1 MRREEK
7 KKKPA
12 KNVRRA
18 GIGRRGGALKNK
30 RGERM
35 NGTHRTTRAAAL
47 LLGFFAAAMLACPSA
62 RAAAEP
68 VRELCAVG
76 RPIGVKLFSDGVLV
90 IGFSDGESP
99 AKDCGLK
106 KGDIITA
113 LDGAELDSIEDLR
126 ACLNENGG
134 GAAALTVKRGSRT
147 LTLEAAPQQ
156 DESGEYRLGAW
167 VRDSMAGIG
176 TMTFYE
182 PGSGAFGAL
191 GHGVTDVDTAKLL
204 PLDHGS
210 IMAASVKAVK
220 KGERGAPGELKGEF
234 DFSRDCGTLYANTD
248 CGIFGRLSPQ
258 DAEALGGKRYPIAK
272 RDEIRPGQAA
282 ILAAVSG
289 SEAKEYAIEIEKVYP
304 AADTT
309 RNLLLRVT
317 DEALLAQTGGVVQG
331 MSGSPIVQNGRI
343 VGAVTHVLLDDPG
356 RGYGI
361 FIENMLDAAGL
372 FCVSNSTE
380 T

>member
-12 KNVRRA
+12 KKRLPRRS
-18 GIGRRGGALKNK
+18 GERRGGALKNK

-62 RAAAEP
+62 RAAVEP

-126 ACLNENGG
+126 TCLNENGG

-234 DFSRDCGTLYANTD
+234 DFSRDCG
-248 CGIFGRLSPQ
+248 IFGRLSPQ

-272 RDEIRPGQAA
+272 RDEIRLGQAA

-372 FCVSNSTE
+372 SCVSSDAE

>member
-1 MRREEK
+1 MRRGEK

-12 KNVRRA
+12 KKRLPRRSA
-18 GIGRRGGALKNK
+18 DRRGGALKNK

-35 NGTHRTTRAAAL
+35 NGTHRTKRAAL

-68 VRELCAVG
+68 VHELLAVG
-76 RPIGVKLFSDGVLV
+76 QPIGVKLFSDGVLV

-113 LDGAELDSIEDLR
+113 LDGTALDSIEALR
-126 ACLNENGG
+126 ACLNAGG
-134 GAAALTVKRGSRT
+134 GSDAALTVKRGSRT
-147 LTLEAAPQQ
+147 LTLEVSPQR
-156 DESGEYRLGAW
+156 DVGGEYRLGAW

-176 TMTFYE
+176 TMTFYD
-182 PGSGAFGAL
+182 PKSGAFGAL
-191 GHGVTDVDTAKLL
+191 GHGVTDVDTGKLL

-210 IMAASVKAVK
+210 IMNASVKAVK

-234 DFSRDCGTLYANTD
+234 DFTRDCGTLYANTD

-258 DAEALGGKRYPIAK
+258 DAETLGGKSYPIAK
-272 RDEIRPGQAA
+272 KDEIRPGQAT

-289 SEAKEYAIEIEKVYP
+289 NETKEYTIEIEKVYP
-304 AADTT
+304 ASDTA

-317 DEALLAQTGGVVQG
+317 DEELLAQTGGVVQG
-331 MSGSPIVQNGRI
+331 MSGSAIVQNGRL
-343 VGAVTHVLLDDPG
+343 VGAVTHVLLDDPS

-372 FCVSNSTE
+372 SYE

>member
-12 KNVRRA
+12 KKRLPRRS
-18 GIGRRGGALKNK
+18 GERRGGALKNK

-35 NGTHRTTRAAAL
+35 NGTHRTKRAAL

-113 LDGAELDSIEDLR
+113 LDGTSLDSIEELR
-126 ACLNENGG
+126 TCLNAGG
-134 GAAALTVKRGSRT
+134 GNDAALTVKRGSRT
-147 LTLEAAPQQ
+147 LTLEASPQK
-156 DESGEYRLGAW
+156 DASGEYCLGAW

-176 TMTFYE
+176 TMTFYDK
-182 PGSGAFGAL
+182 GSGTFGAL
-191 GHGVTDVDTAKLL
+191 GHGVTDVDTGKLL

-210 IMAASVKAVK
+210 IMDASVKAVK
-220 KGERGAPGELKGEF
+220 KGELKGEF
-234 DFSRDCGTLYANTD
+234 DFSRDCGTLYANTES
-248 CGIFGRLSPQ
+248 GIFGRLSPR
-258 DAEALGGKRYPIAK
+258 DAETIGGKTYPIAK
-272 RDEIRPGQAA
+272 KEEVRPGQAT
-282 ILAAVSG
+282 ILAAVNG
-289 SEAKEYAIEIEKVYP
+289 KETKEYAIEIEKVYP
-304 AADTT
+304 ASDTA

-317 DEALLAQTGGVVQG
+317 DEELLAQTGGVVQG
-331 MSGSPIVQNGRI
+331 MSGSVIVQNDRI
-343 VGAVTHVLLDDPG
+343 VGAVTHVLLDDPS

-361 FIENMLDAAGL
+361 FIGNMLDAAGL
-372 FCVSNSTE
+372 SYE
-380 T
+380 A

>member
-176 TMTFYE
+176 TMTFYDPE
-182 PGSGAFGAL
+182 SGIFGAL
-191 GHGVTDVDTAKLL
+191 GHGVTDADTGKLL

-210 IMAASVKAVK
+210 IMDASVKAVK
-220 KGERGAPGELKGEF
+220 RGERAAPGELKGDF
-234 DFSRDCGTLYANTD
+234 DLTRDSGTLFANTES
-248 CGIFGRLSPQ
+248 GIFGKLSAE
-258 DAEALGGKRYPIAK
+258 DAEKLRTQALPIAGK
-272 RDEIRPGQAA
+272 SERKTGKAQ
-282 ILAAVSG
+282 ILATVEG
-289 SEAKEYAIEIEKVYP
+289 KETRAYDIEIEKIYSSSGS
-304 AADTT
+304 T
-309 RNLLLRVT
+309 RNFLLHVT
-317 DEALLAQTGGVVQG
+317 DEALLAQTGGIVPG
-331 MSGSPIVQNGRI
+331 MSGSVVLKDGKI
-343 VGAVTHVLLDDPG
+343 VGAVTHVLLDDPT

-361 FIENMLDAAGL
+361 FIENMLAAAGL
-372 FCVSNSTE
+372 QTA
-380 T
+380 

>member
-12 KNVRRA
+12 KSVRRA

-62 RAAAEP
+62 RAAVEP

-126 ACLNENGG
+126 TCLNENGG

-272 RDEIRPGQAA
+272 RDEIRLGQAA

-372 FCVSNSTE
+372 SCVSSDAE

>member
-1 MRREEK
+1 MRRGEK

-12 KNVRRA
+12 KKRLPRRSTD
-18 GIGRRGGALKNK
+18 RRGGALKNK

-35 NGTHRTTRAAAL
+35 NGTHRTKRAAL

-68 VRELCAVG
+68 VHELLAVG
-76 RPIGVKLFSDGVLV
+76 QPIGVKLFSDGVLV

-113 LDGAELDSIEDLR
+113 LDGTSLDSIEELR
-126 ACLNENGG
+126 ACLNAGG
-134 GAAALTVKRGSRT
+134 GNDAALTVKRGSRT
-147 LTLEAAPQQ
+147 LTLEASPQK
-156 DESGEYRLGAW
+156 DASGEYCLGAW

-176 TMTFYE
+176 TMTFYDK
-182 PGSGAFGAL
+182 GSGTFGAL
-191 GHGVTDVDTAKLL
+191 GHGVTDVDTGKLL

-210 IMAASVKAVK
+210 IMDASVKAVK

-234 DFSRDCGTLYANTD
+234 DFSRDCGTLYANTES
-248 CGIFGRLSPQ
+248 GIFGRLSSQ
-258 DAEALGGKRYPIAK
+258 DAETIGGKSYPIAK
-272 RDEIRPGQAA
+272 KEEVRPGQAT

-289 SEAKEYAIEIEKVYP
+289 KETKEYAIEIEKVYP
-304 AADTT
+304 ASDTA

-317 DEALLAQTGGVVQG
+317 DEELLAQTGGVVQG
-331 MSGSPIVQNGRI
+331 MSGSVIVQNGRI
-343 VGAVTHVLLDDPG
+343 VGAVTHVLLDDPS

-361 FIENMLDAAGL
+361 FIGNMLDAAGL
-372 FCVSNSTE
+372 SYE
-380 T
+380 A

>member
-1 MRREEK
+1 MRRVEK

-47 LLGFFAAAMLACPSA
+47 LLGFFAAAMLVCPSA

-191 GHGVTDVDTAKLL
+191 GHGVTDVDTGKLL

-289 SEAKEYAIEIEKVYP
+289 SEAEEYDIEIEKVYP

-372 FCVSNSTE
+372 SCVSSDAE

>member
-1 MRREEK
+1 MRREEN

-12 KNVRRA
+12 KSVRRA

-35 NGTHRTTRAAAL
+35 NGTHRTKRAAL

-372 FCVSNSTE
+372 FCVSSDAE

>member
-12 KNVRRA
+12 KSVRRA

>member
-1 MRREEK
+1 
-7 KKKPA
+7 
-12 KNVRRA
+12 
-18 GIGRRGGALKNK
+18 
-30 RGERM
+30 M
-35 NGTHRTTRAAAL
+35 NGTHRTKRAAL

-68 VRELCAVG
+68 VHELLAVG
-76 RPIGVKLFSDGVLV
+76 QPIGVKLFSDGVLV

-113 LDGAELDSIEDLR
+113 LDGTALDSIEALR
-126 ACLNENGG
+126 ACLNAGG
-134 GAAALTVKRGSRT
+134 GSDAALTVKRGSRT
-147 LTLEAAPQQ
+147 LTLEASPQQ
-156 DESGEYRLGAW
+156 DVGGEYRLGAW

-176 TMTFYE
+176 TMTFYD
-182 PGSGAFGAL
+182 PKSGAFGAL
-191 GHGVTDVDTAKLL
+191 GHGVTDVDTGKLL

-210 IMAASVKAVK
+210 IMNASVKTVK

-234 DFSRDCGTLYANTD
+234 DFTRD

-258 DAEALGGKRYPIAK
+258 DAETLGGKSYPIAK
-272 RDEIRPGQAA
+272 KDEIRPGQAT

-289 SEAKEYAIEIEKVYP
+289 NETKEYTIEIEKVYP
-304 AADTT
+304 ASDTA

-317 DEALLAQTGGVVQG
+317 DEELLAQTGGVVQG
-331 MSGSPIVQNGRI
+331 MSGSAIVQNGRL
-343 VGAVTHVLLDDPG
+343 VGAVTHVLLDDPS

-372 FCVSNSTE
+372 SYE